1 MTDPKGHAPKEA
13 VPVRET
19 PTAAGEAPP
28 PALMAASETVAQRQE
43 GASGSDLPFSKIRCV
58 LLVATLAGAGFLNTL
73 SVQMVVIILPSIG
86 DDLGIPESRLQ
97 WVVSA
102 YSLAFACCLLLWG
115 RIADLVGKRLIFV
128 TGSAFVAVT
137 MIINPFLKNEIAF
150 DLFRGLQ
157 GLGAAANVPTA
168 IGIMGVTFKPGKAKN
183 YAFSAY
189 AAASPIGAVIGNL
202 IAGFIASYANW
213 RWVFGAAAGL
223 AILVTIAGILVI
235 PSPPP
240 NSAAAAKEGLSFLK
254 DVDWTGGTLVTL
266 GFLAM
271 LFALTEGNVVGWNT
285 VWIYML
291 MVISLLLVAI
301 FAGWQLYQEKHL
313 SHTRT
318 PLMKITIFRNG
329 KFVAAMLIMGIMFGA
344 FSDLL
349 IYATYFW
356 QDYQGLSALQTT
368 LRFIPTSAFGLVTA
382 FVMSHLISRV
392 TTWVMLAVGTITVS
406 LACMLLALPL
416 PDDLTYFAT
425 GFPAMILGVIGA
437 DVAWPTLVLFTS
449 KTLPQADQAMG
460 GALINASGMLGRAI
474 ALAVTTAVQSAVT
487 AKARGVAVADDKEGV
502 VAWDPASLSGL
513 RAANWFNCGFALLG
527 TVLVC
532 AAFRGTGIVGKVE
545 KPLTTTTASSSMIDE
560 RDNDGRVVDEERGEV
575 GRVVSTGQDQVGVRE
590 KQA

>member
-1 MTDPKGHAPKEA
+1 M
-13 VPVRET
+13 
-19 PTAAGEAPP
+19 AG
-28 PALMAASETVAQRQE
+28 L
-43 GASGSDLPFSKIRCV
+43 
-58 LLVATLAGAGFLNTL
+58 
-73 SVQMVVIILPSIG
+73 
-86 DDLGIPESRLQ
+86 
-97 WVVSA
+97 
-102 YSLAFACCLLLWG
+102 
-115 RIADLVGKRLIFV
+115 
-128 TGSAFVAVT
+128 
-137 MIINPFLKNEIAF
+137 
-150 DLFRGLQ
+150 
-157 GLGAAANVPTA
+157 
-168 IGIMGVTFKPGKAKN
+168 
-183 YAFSAY
+183 
-189 AAASPIGAVIGNL
+189 
-202 IAGFIASYANW
+202 IASYANW

-254 DVDWTGGTLVTL
+254 DVDWTGGALVTL

-271 LFALTEGNVVGWNT
+271 LFALTEGNVVGWDT

-301 FAGWQLYQEKHL
+301 FAAWQLYQEKHL

-318 PLMKITIFRNG
+318 PLIRIAIFRNG

-349 IYATYFW
+349 VYATYFW
-356 QDYQGLSALQTT
+356 QDYQGLSAIQTT
-368 LRFIPTSAFGLVTA
+368 LRFIPTSGFGLITA

-416 PDDLTYFAT
+416 PDNLTYFAT

-474 ALAVTTAVQSAVT
+474 ALAITTAVQTTVM
-487 AKARGVAVADDKEGV
+487 AKARGVAVADDKGGV

-532 AAFRGTGIVGKVE
+532 AAFRGTGVVGKVE
-545 KPLTTTTASSSMIDE
+545 KPLTTTTTASSIIDE
-560 RDNDGRVVDEERGEV
+560 VDNDDGRVVDEERGEV
-575 GRVVSTGQDQVGVRE
+575 ARVVSREDQAGVRE
-590 KQA
+590 KRA